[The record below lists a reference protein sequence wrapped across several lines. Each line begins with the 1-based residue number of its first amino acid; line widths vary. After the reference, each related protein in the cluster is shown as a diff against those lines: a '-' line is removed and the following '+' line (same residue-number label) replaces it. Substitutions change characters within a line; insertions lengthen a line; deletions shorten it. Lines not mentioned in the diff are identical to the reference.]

1 MGGRTPGRAEP
12 DSARPR
18 GILRPFRLLQAPL
31 VLAPI
36 DVSRRKACG
45 PGADPAGWVDTPC
58 EVRALRTLA
67 EEAGQ
72 SFVRVTSRQRCSV
85 LTDRGMYGRCAKAHG
100 TREKCYSA
108 TGATRGRT
116 CTVSRRRC
124 ERCRR
129 GTGSAPTA
137 RWTRSRARWGFLP
150 PPPLLRFS
158 LPPAPCLHLLFRS
171 RLREPLRAASCPPP
185 RPSEPFAGSRKPR
198 KPH

>member
-1 MGGRTPGRAEP
+1 VGGRTPDRADP

-36 DVSRRKACG
+36 DVSKRKACA

-58 EVRALRTLA
+58 EVLPLWTLA
-67 EEAGQ
+67 EKARQ
-72 SFVRVTSRQRCSV
+72 SLSRQRCSV
-85 LTDRGMYGRCAKAHG
+85 LTDRDMYGRCAKAHG
-100 TREKCYSA
+100 TREKCCSA

-137 RWTRSRARWGFLP
+137 RWTRSHARWGF
-150 PPPLLRFS
+150 
-158 LPPAPCLHLLFRS
+158 PAPCLHLLFRS
-171 RLREPLRAASCPPP
+171 RLCEPLRAASCPPP